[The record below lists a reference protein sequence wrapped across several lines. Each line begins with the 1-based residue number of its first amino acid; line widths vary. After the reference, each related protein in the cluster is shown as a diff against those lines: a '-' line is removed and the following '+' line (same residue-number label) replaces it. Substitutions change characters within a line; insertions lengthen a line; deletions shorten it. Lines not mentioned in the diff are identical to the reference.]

1 MAFPLQNVSADASI
15 EVTPLD
21 PNSLKDMCSKVKLL
35 SRELQSYTPST
46 LVPLRTA
53 SALTARLKEIYAD
66 ASKTKSQK
74 PKTKM
79 HVLPFA

>member
-1 MAFPLQNVSADASI
+1 MAFSLQKLSADASI
-15 EVTPLD
+15 EVIPLD
-21 PNSLKDMCSKVKLL
+21 PSSLKDMCSKVKLL

-66 ASKTKSQK
+66 DSKTKN
-74 PKTKM
+74 PKQM
-79 HVLPFA
+79 CMRCPFA